1 MKYEVRDALYNDLIK
16 NIRGYF
22 SEAKNSIWDKRN
34 KIKIISFEKED
45 VTMKS
50 FKIPHFIN
58 KIAYTFLRDS
68 KPKRSYDNSMKI
80 LEFVPKPIGYAEYK
94 KFGLLYDSYF
104 LCEKYAYDFTI
115 REPLIQH
122 DFVDRENIFKQFAV
136 FTHALHMQGVKH
148 LDYSPGN
155 ILIKKMSDDT
165 YEFKI
170 IDVNR
175 MAFKVLTHEEQMQ
188 NFSKLWARDEDL
200 ICMIRAYVKCID
212 MDERKAISIALSASQ
227 KHKDK
232 KNIKKR
238 LKGIKVVD

>member
-1 MKYEVRDALYNDLIK
+1 MKYEVRDTLYNDLIQ
-16 NIRGYF
+16 NIRVYF

-34 KIKIISFEKED
+34 KIKIISFDKED
-45 VTMKS
+45 ITIKS

-58 KIAYTFLRDS
+58 KIAYTLFRAS
-68 KPKRSYDNSMKI
+68 KAKRSYNNSMKI
-80 LEFVPKPIGYAEYK
+80 LDFVPNPIGYAEYK
-94 KFGLLYDSYF
+94 KFGLLHDSYF

-115 REPLIQH
+115 REPLVQH

-175 MAFKVLTHEEQMQ
+175 MAFKVLTHEEQIQ

-200 ICMIRAYVKCID
+200 TYMVKAYVKCIG
-212 MDERKAISIALSASQ
+212 MDERKAISIALHASQ
-227 KHKDK
+227 THKDK
-232 KNIKKR
+232 KNFKKR
-238 LKGIKVVD
+238 LKGRKVVD